1 MKSKP
6 LISLVMATAMIMLFL
21 AGCSRQQQQQPIRTQ
36 PGNVTVG
43 IARFTQPMST
53 ADLLA
58 GTLPEYYPTINEAV
72 PLELDQVFN
81 ATLSSSLTRPFVNS
95 NVATA
100 CEREVSDKNTGMN
113 SAMRYWVA
121 VGKCMQVDLIL
132 VPMLMRWEERQGGQ
146 AGVVRPASVVL
157 DFFLIDTRDA
167 TLVSRVRYD
176 ETQAALTDNLLD
188 LNKFVRRGGRW
199 VTATDLAREGMNRA
213 IKGMGL

>member
-6 LISLVMATAMIMLFL
+6 LISLVMATVMITLFL
-21 AGCSRQQQQQPIRTQ
+21 AACSKQQQPPVRTQ
-36 PGNVTVG
+36 PSNVTVG

-58 GTLPEYYPTINEAV
+58 GTLPEDYPTINPKV
-72 PLELDQVFN
+72 LLELDQAFD
-81 ATLSSSLTRPFVNS
+81 ATLSGALTRPFVHS
-95 NVATA
+95 NVSVA
-100 CEREVSDKNTGMN
+100 CEQGISDKNTGMN

-121 VGKCMQVDLIL
+121 VGKCMGVDLIL
-132 VPMLMRWEERQGGQ
+132 VPMLMHWEERDGGQ
-146 AGVVRPASVVL
+146 AGVVRPASVIL

-167 TLVSRVRYD
+167 TLVSRIRYD

-188 LNKFVRRGGRW
+188 INKFVRRGGRW

-213 IKGMGL
+213 IKSMGL